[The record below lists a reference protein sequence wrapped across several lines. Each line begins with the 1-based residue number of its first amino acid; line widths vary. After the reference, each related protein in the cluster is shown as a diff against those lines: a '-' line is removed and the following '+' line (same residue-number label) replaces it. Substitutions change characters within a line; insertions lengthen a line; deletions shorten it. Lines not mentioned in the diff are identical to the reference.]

1 MIELTSQLVAT
12 ALTIVILIFICCMQF
27 VIRHNVA
34 KAIKSYQ
41 SAIDHLY
48 SSTRKMGVGWMEV
61 AQAIDEMQRRI
72 DIQEQRILNLEGRKW
87 TVHHGGRREGSDD
100 PTGGDA
106 A

>member
-1 MIELTSQLVAT
+1 MIELTTQLVAT
-12 ALTIVILIFICCMQF
+12 SLTIVILIFICCMQF

-34 KAIKSYQ
+34 RTFKAYQ

-61 AQAIDEMQRRI
+61 GEAIGEMQKHI
-72 DIQEQRILNLEGRKW
+72 DLQEQRIRNLEGRKW
-87 TVHHGGRREGSDD
+87 TVHNGGRSDD